1 MKEGMLPIGTI
12 LRGIYRVESQISNGG
27 FGNTY
32 EVVNIEFNERYA
44 LKEFFMKGINSRE
57 DDQTTVSVSI
67 AENMAQFDEQ
77 REKFKKEARR
87 LRQLK
92 NPHIVRVHD
101 LFEENGT
108 CYYVMDFIE
117 GESLAA
123 KLKRTGEPLPEAEVR
138 QLLIQILEALGEV
151 HKNNLW
157 HLDLKPGNIMIN
169 KEGKVVLIDF
179 GASKQMSTEGGAT
192 TSTALC
198 YTPGYAPSEQVE
210 QNMDKCGP
218 WTDLYALGATLF
230 NLLTAQKPPQGSDIQ
245 ESPEQAF
252 APLSGVSQ
260 QMQSYVRWLMQ
271 PNRTKRP
278 QSVAEAHRGL
288 NARPSGTPTKIAPP
302 KPASKP
308 ATDAK
313 TVVSKRKVQEEKKK
327 SKAPLYAVIA
337 IAVVACVAVV
347 FLLGKLS
354 QTSLKEEVNDLRR
367 HQVLPTQL
375 DTLAFAIG
383 MAQTQ
388 GLEEYLANNL
398 NVDTT
403 YVDEFSQGLLKGA
416 QCSQA
421 QPEKMEGSAEAAYN
435 AGIQIGMQIEGQMLR
450 GINNQLFDNDSTKT
464 IPFKALM
471 AGFIQGIYGETS
483 VMNIETAEASATR
496 LFEQVKNENVQAQY
510 SDNIEQGCKF
520 MEEKKRQSDVYEV
533 PGSGGVLY
541 KVLKEGSGNKP
552 QANSTVTVD
561 YEGRLIDG
569 TVFDSSYERGD
580 RAIFPL
586 GNVIKGWQSA
596 MQQMPVGSEW
606 EIYIPA
612 DQAYGEREIGT
623 IKPFST
629 LIFKVKLYSFE

>member
-1 MKEGMLPIGTI
+1 MKEGMLPIGTL

-44 LKEFFMKGINSRE
+44 LKEFFMKGINLRD

-67 AENMAQFDEQ
+67 AENVAQFSEQ

-87 LRQLK
+87 LRQLQ

-123 KLKRTGEPLPEAEVR
+123 KLKRTGQPLPETEVR
-138 QLLIQILEALGEV
+138 QLLIQILEALSEV

-169 KEGKVVLIDF
+169 KDGNVVLIDF
-179 GASKQMSTEGGAT
+179 GASKQMSAEGGAT

-210 QNMDKCGP
+210 QNMEKCGP

-252 APLSGVSQ
+252 APLNGVSQ

-278 QSVAEAHRGL
+278 QSVAEARRAL
-288 NARPSGTPTKIAPP
+288 NAHPSGTPTKMAP
-302 KPASKP
+302 SKP
-308 ATDAK
+308 ISPKSAADTK
-313 TVVSKRKVQEEKKK
+313 TVVSKKKVQVEKKK
-327 SKAPLYAVIA
+327 SKAPLYAVVA
-337 IAVVACVAVV
+337 IAVIACIAVGV
-347 FLLGKLS
+347 FLLGKP
-354 QTSLKEEVNDLRR
+354 SLKEEVNDLRAY
-367 HQVLPTQL
+367 HELPTQL
-375 DTLAFAIG
+375 DTLAYAIG
-383 MAQTQ
+383 MVQTQ
-388 GLEEYLANNL
+388 GLEEYLANTM

-403 YVDEFSQGLLKGA
+403 YKDEFCQGLLKGA
-416 QCSQA
+416 QLTEA
-421 QPEKMEGSAEAAYN
+421 QPEKMGGSAEAAYN
-435 AGIQIGMQIEGQMLR
+435 AGIQIGMQIYGQMLK
-450 GINNQLFDNDSTKT
+450 GINNQLFDNDSTKS
-464 IPFKALM
+464 IPLKVLM
-471 AGFIQGIYGETS
+471 AGFIQGLYTETR
-483 VMNIETAEASATR
+483 VMDIETANANATR
-496 LFEQVKNENVQAQY
+496 LFEQITKENAKAQY
-510 SDNIEQGCKF
+510 SENIEQGRRF
-520 MEEKKRQSDVYEV
+520 LEEKKRQSDVYEV

-541 KVLKEGSGNKP
+541 KVLTQGTGEKP
-552 QANSTVTVD
+552 GATSKVTVD

-569 TVFDSSYERGD
+569 TVFDSSYERGE
-580 RAIFPL
+580 AVTFPL
-586 GNVIKGWQSA
+586 GTVIKGWQSA
-596 MQQMPVGSEW
+596 LQQMPVGSEW

-612 DQAYGEREIGT
+612 DQAYGEKETGN
-623 IKPFST
+623 IKPYST
-629 LIFKVKLYSFE
+629 LIFKVKLHRIE